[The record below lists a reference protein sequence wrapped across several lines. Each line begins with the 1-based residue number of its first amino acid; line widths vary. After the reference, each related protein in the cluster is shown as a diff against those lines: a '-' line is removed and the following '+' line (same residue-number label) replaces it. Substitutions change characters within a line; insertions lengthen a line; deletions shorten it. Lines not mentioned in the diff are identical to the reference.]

1 MAPPRRNVPSRR
13 QGVSGKRSVPLSANQ
28 LGPEKRARIDDST
41 QNTPG
46 EAGEEHADGEAM
58 DWSGFWGG
66 DFPDDDDDLGE
77 DDLLPR

>member
-1 MAPPRRNVPSRR
+1 
-13 QGVSGKRSVPLSANQ
+13 
-28 LGPEKRARIDDST
+28 
-41 QNTPG
+41 
-46 EAGEEHADGEAM
+46 M